1 MARQGLRIRNDAGV
15 DPEIKAAVIAFSKW
29 IRQNYDFPVRIVV
42 YIKNKKYIKAMDG
55 ELVSATCFLPYSKSV
70 EPYARVSV
78 GDYEKV
84 KEKRG
89 RDNALAGILT
99 SVTHELTHYF
109 RWIDDSEYDDIKR
122 EERKA
127 CRLARKIVNDYATT
141 REHP

>member
-78 GDYEKV
+78 GDYEMV

-99 SVTHELTHYF
+99 SVAHELTHYF

-127 CRLARKIVNDYATT
+127 CRLARKIVNDSATT

>member
-42 YIKNKKYIKAMDG
+42 YIKNKKYIKAMDW

-78 GDYEKV
+78 GDYEKM

-99 SVTHELTHYF
+99 SVAHELTHYF
-109 RWIDDSEYDDIKR
+109 RWIDDSEYDDKKR

>member
-15 DPEIKAAVIAFSKW
+15 DPEIKAAVNAFSKW

-78 GDYEKV
+78 GDYEMV

-99 SVTHELTHYF
+99 SVAHELTHYF

>member
-15 DPEIKAAVIAFSKW
+15 DPE
-29 IRQNYDFPVRIVV
+29 
-42 YIKNKKYIKAMDG
+42 IKAMDG

-78 GDYEKV
+78 GDYEMV

-99 SVTHELTHYF
+99 SVAHELTHYF

>member
-1 MARQGLRIRNDAGV
+1 MVRQGLRIRNDAGV

-78 GDYEKV
+78 GDYEMV

-99 SVTHELTHYF
+99 SVAHELTHYF

-122 EERKA
+122 EERKG
-127 CRLARKIVNDYATT
+127 CRLARKIVNDSATT